1 MEGELAH
8 PAIIALEG
16 RSCPFAIRSVAMTA
30 IDVPANARSR
40 RTRAALLD
48 ATAAVLETDGFEM
61 LTMAEVAQRAGVT
74 RRAVYLHFTS
84 RAELL
89 SDLFGQLADED
100 ALGESAGA
108 VWDAPDAVTA
118 LARYA
123 EHVAGHQHRL
133 RAVAGAA
140 ELLGRTE
147 RDARPH
153 HERIV
158 RRQMSPCRR
167 LATWLDNDGRLR
179 SPWTTDTAAD
189 LLWMLT
195 ASPMLDR
202 LHTDRHWS
210 PARVADHL
218 AELLHSTLVQPVDAA

>member
-1 MEGELAH
+1 
-8 PAIIALEG
+8 
-16 RSCPFAIRSVAMTA
+16 MTA

-48 ATAAVLETDGFEM
+48 ATAAVLESDGFEM
-61 LTMAEVAQRAGVT
+61 LTMAEVAHRAGVT

-89 SDLFGQLADED
+89 SDLFAQLADED
-100 ALGESAGA
+100 VLAESALA

-118 LARYA
+118 LARFA
-123 EHVAGHQHRL
+123 HHVAAHQHRL
-133 RAVAGAA
+133 RAVAGAV

-147 RDARPH
+147 HDAAPY

-179 SPWTTDTAAD
+179 EPWTPDTAAD
-189 LLWMLT
+189 LLWVLT
-195 ASPMLDR
+195 ASPMLER
-202 LHTDRHWS
+202 LHTDRRWS
-210 PARVADHL
+210 TPRVASHL
-218 AELLHSTLVQPVDAA
+218 ADLLHSTLVGPQDTP

>member
-1 MEGELAH
+1 
-8 PAIIALEG
+8 
-16 RSCPFAIRSVAMTA
+16 MTA

-48 ATAAVLETDGFEM
+48 ATAAVLESDGFEM
-61 LTMAEVAQRAGVT
+61 LTMAEVAHRAGVT

-89 SDLFGQLADED
+89 SDLFAQLADED
-100 ALGESAGA
+100 ALSASAHA
-108 VWDAPDAVTA
+108 VWDAPDAVAA

-123 EHVAGHQHRL
+123 EHVAGHQQRL
-133 RAVAGAA
+133 RAVAGAV
-140 ELLGRTE
+140 ELLRRTE
-147 RDARPH
+147 HDASPY

-179 SPWTTDTAAD
+179 APWTPDTAAD

-195 ASPMLDR
+195 ASSMLER
-202 LHTDRHWS
+202 LRTDRHWS
-210 PARVADHL
+210 AARVADHL
-218 AELLHSTLVQPVDAA
+218 ADLLRSTLVLPQDTP